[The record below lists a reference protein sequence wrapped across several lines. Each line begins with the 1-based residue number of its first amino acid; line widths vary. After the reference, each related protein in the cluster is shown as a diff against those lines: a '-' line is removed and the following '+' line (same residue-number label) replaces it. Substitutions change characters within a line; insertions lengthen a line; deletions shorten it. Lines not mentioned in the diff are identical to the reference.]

1 MDSRLRGNDI
11 NGIVA
16 VIPAK
21 AGMIVRTA
29 LTGTP
34 PSVIPAKAG
43 IHTAY
48 PNTNAG
54 GRASGAQRCIPHRY
68 TVRSSTLRKMT
79 FSTVIPMRITVNRPA
94 KTWAVSRFWL
104 FS

>member
-11 NGIVA
+11 NCFFA

-29 LTGTP
+29 YARRP
-34 PSVIPAKAG
+34 PTVIPAKAG

-54 GRASGAQRCIPHRY
+54 KRPPWKEN
-68 TVRSSTLRKMT
+68 STSTATGRKMN
-79 FSTVIPMRITVNRPA
+79 P
-94 KTWAVSRFWL
+94 
-104 FS
+104 